1 MNELLPRKTNIGAVA
16 LIVPDLSRA
25 VDFYLN
31 IIGLRLIDQADGSR
45 TLGGGDRALV
55 RLIEKPGSRR
65 YPNSPGLYHFAIL
78 LPDRFSLA
86 RLLYQLVERNYPLQ
100 GASDHGVSEALY
112 LTDPLGNGIE
122 LYRDR
127 PEEEWPREND
137 GTLGMVTRPLN
148 LDRLL
153 FELKG
158 RLERWEG
165 IAPQTRIGHIHLQV
179 RDIPDTVAFYTKII
193 GLELQQMYGS
203 QAAFLSAGGYHHHV
217 GVNTWH
223 SLGAEP
229 APVDSAGLSYYE
241 LSIPTKDA
249 LDALIGRIEAAGLR
263 MEEINGDRLV
273 KDPSG
278 NGIRIKLSETTQA

>member
-1 MNELLPRKTNIGAVA
+1 MNVTLPQGTKIGAVA
-16 LIVPDLSRA
+16 LNVPDLSRA
-25 VDFYLN
+25 VDFYQN
-31 IIGLRLIDQADGSR
+31 IIGLGLMEQSEGIT
-45 TLGGGDRALV
+45 TLGIDDHALV
-55 RLIEKPGSRR
+55 RLIEKSGSRR

-112 LTDPLGNGIE
+112 LTDPFGNGIE

-127 PEEEWPREND
+127 PEEEWPREKD
-137 GTLGMVTRPLN
+137 GTLGMVTKPLN

-158 RLERWEG
+158 RLEPWVG
-165 IAPQTRIGHIHLQV
+165 IAPQTRIGHVHLQV
-179 RDIPDTVAFYTKII
+179 SDIPVTVAFYTKII

-223 SLGAEP
+223 SLGAEA
-229 APVDSAGLSYYE
+229 APVGSAGLSYYE
-241 LSIPTKDA
+241 LLIPGQDA
-249 LDALIGRIEAAGLR
+249 LDALISRVEGAGLR
-263 MEEINGDRLV
+263 LTESNGGRLV
-273 KDPSG
+273 KDPAG
-278 NGIRIKLSETTQA
+278 NDVLIKAA